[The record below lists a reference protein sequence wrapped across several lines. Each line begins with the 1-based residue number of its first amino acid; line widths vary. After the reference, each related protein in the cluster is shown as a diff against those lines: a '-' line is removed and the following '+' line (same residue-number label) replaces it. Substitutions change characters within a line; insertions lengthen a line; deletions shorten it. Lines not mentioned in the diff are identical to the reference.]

1 MLLKSYISIVSAVII
16 LMASMMQFHHH
27 DCDGNIY
34 IHLTTIEDLAF
45 GSGGFRVDSCSHS
58 DAHEHDTTCSTHDS
72 CAMHIAEYKA
82 VDNDIP
88 TDVECYDLLF
98 DLPHEFKL
106 KVSIRPLRALYYE
119 EDLIINEI
127 APQSLIAMRA
137 PPICV

>member
-45 GSGGFRVDSCSHS
+45 GRDGFHVDSCSHS
-58 DAHEHDTTCSTHDS
+58 DAHDHNTSCSTHDS

-82 VDNDIP
+82 VDNDVSP
-88 TDVECYDLLF
+88 DVECCDLLF
-98 DLPHEFKL
+98 ALPQEFKL
-106 KVSIRPLRALYYE
+106 KVPILLHRALYYE
-119 EDLIINEI
+119 EELIINELD
-127 APQSLIAMRA
+127 PQMPIAMRA